1 MRNRQPNITYH
12 GLFLACVLTPVS
24 GAFSLVAAAA
34 AAGYQE
40 IMTDPSYKGQFVVFT
55 HPHIGN
61 VGINDGE
68 SQHRNVV
75 IMSTPYAW
83 HVLLC
88 TTHAKSS
95 TKHRVTMLQQQ
106 EYAGE
111 VRGPHLSPSARKQA
125 AWFFLGYQGGW
136 TPTGWP
142 HTASCFN
149 HPNSPVVYSHRMR
162 CATPPFLPL
171 IHPTDDEESMKCHLG
186 AIIVR
191 DLSIVVSNYRSVM
204 TLDEYCKK
212 HNVLGISG
220 IDTRQ
225 LTKVGGRGGGV
236 SERLEAVHLQLPGMV
251 GWVAGVTVTGRFNNL
266 DALGQEGEREPPKK

>member
-1 MRNRQPNITYH
+1 MRNRQLNITYH

-24 GAFSLVAAAA
+24 GACSLVAAAA

-95 TKHRVTMLQQQ
+95 LKHRVTTLQQQ

-111 VRGPHLSPSARKQA
+111 VRGPQLSPSARKQA
-125 AWFFLGYQGGW
+125 AWFFW
-136 TPTGWP
+136 
-142 HTASCFN
+142 
-149 HPNSPVVYSHRMR
+149 
-162 CATPPFLPL
+162 AT
-171 IHPTDDEESMKCHLG
+171 
-186 AIIVR
+186 
-191 DLSIVVSNYRSVM
+191 
-204 TLDEYCKK
+204 
-212 HNVLGISG
+212 
-220 IDTRQ
+220 
-225 LTKVGGRGGGV
+225 RGGGLPPAGHTQQAA
-236 SERLEAVHLQLPGMV
+236 SITQTPLSCIHTECAVLHPLSFLSFTQQMM
-251 GWVAGVTVTGRFNNL
+251 RS
-266 DALGQEGEREPPKK
+266 R